1 MVSSPNVLWAP
12 KYHPGFALSPPDH
25 HRRHHR
31 LVVVYTCSTID
42 TGQLLRL
49 NIAVIVTSLVQS
61 ECIRSEKMKDDVDNI
76 GAHPRSPLSYMVSRQ
91 VETF

>member
-25 HRRHHR
+25 HHRHHR

-76 GAHPRSPLSYMVSRQ
+76 EATPAHH
-91 VETF
+91 